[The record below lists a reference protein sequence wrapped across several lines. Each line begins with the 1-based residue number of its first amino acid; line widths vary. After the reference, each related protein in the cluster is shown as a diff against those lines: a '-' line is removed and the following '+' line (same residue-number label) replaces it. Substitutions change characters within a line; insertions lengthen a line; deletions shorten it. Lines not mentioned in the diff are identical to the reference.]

1 MRYCHYYKYK
11 NYRKV
16 SKVFHHQDKQNML
29 IGIALIEKNSDFIRE
44 MNIKKQINES
54 DAETAQNL
62 FNQYIKL
69 L

>member
-1 MRYCHYYKYK
+1 MLK
-11 NYRKV
+11 
-16 SKVFHHQDKQNML
+16 SAFESWPITDHQDKQNML